1 MTDIEYMKI
10 ALNEAK
16 KSLKCNDVPIGAV
29 IVWQDKIIA
38 KAYNKRE
45 KNNSI
50 IDHAEILAI
59 KKANKKVKNS
69 RLDNMVLYTTKEP
82 CLMCMGVILSAR
94 IKKVVFGA
102 KDDRFGTEYLAKE
115 NNFNHKCECV
125 GGVLEKECSHLISH
139 FFKKLRSENASIRKI
154 KNSRQKDD

>member
-10 ALNEAK
+10 ALKEGK
-16 KSLKCNDVPIGAV
+16 KSLKNKDVPIGAV
-29 IVWQDKIIA
+29 IVHNDKIIA

-45 KNNSI
+45 KNNST

-59 KKANKKVKNS
+59 RKANKLVKNS
-69 RLDNMVLYTTKEP
+69 RLDDMIIYTTKEP

-94 IKKVVFGA
+94 IKKIVYGA
-102 KDDRFGTEYLAKE
+102 KDDRFGTEYLAKD

-125 GGVLEKECSHLISH
+125 GGVLEAECSELISH
-139 FFKKLRSENASIRKI
+139 FFKELRRDNANIRKI
-154 KNSRQKDD
+154 KNTRQSKK